1 MRLFPTF
8 LRIVQEKD
16 LVGANSLNVRPPIFF
31 YLFFLLLAC
40 TPEPLQR
47 AQQSA
52 PAGQKDDEKNKEMV
66 APQLAVPQSLENAIK
81 IEWTDNSDVDSY
93 AIYFSNYSGVNEA
106 SEMIENVTSPY
117 VHSGLD
123 SAKTYYYRV
132 GGVKSGKYGP
142 LSNEVSTTPFAA
154 GQAVGETA
162 RPTLVTASR
171 FSDSALT
178 ISWLN
183 VEGAQSY
190 NIYYSTT
197 PGVSRSSSF
206 FNTLTNPVVHNN
218 LVPNVIYY
226 YRIAGVKDGI
236 PGELSFE
243 IGGVPSSGGSTSG
256 GGSGGTPT
264 QPDAPTNLQVS
275 NGYDKSLQLDWSPIA
290 GATGYNIYYDT
301 LNAVSSSSNK
311 IMGVNPPYLHTG
323 LFAGVTYFYRV
334 AAIKN
339 GVLGKL
345 STVQSAVADNAP
357 PAPSEPLAAPVFS
370 GASPT
375 SGVNSLALSW
385 SAITGSNRYYLYF
398 STQNPVTKGAT
409 FVTVTNTNYTFPS
422 LTGGTTYYFAVAAV
436 KKVGS
441 NYEVGNLSSQISGI
455 PMMPKA
461 EAPALSLLPG
471 VYAQN
476 STVSIGL
483 SSATSLSTIYYRTDG
498 VSPSCTQPNQ
508 ATAYSIPIVLSATSK
523 LAAITC
529 RSNYESSDISE
540 GLYIVN
546 LPTCGSIGDGC
557 YDDAQAL
564 QGKFARLSGTSTV
577 LEYVPA
583 NPSCSGAS
591 CFHIWKEYGGTRF
604 LNATGLWI
612 PASSEWQRKL
622 YRSGSG
628 FDQVASYPAATTD
641 LAGRVCPKSS
651 FVMPTVQA
659 ATHQCLYYDAGKSAQ
674 ALSKE
679 ASLVEGQDYLADWT
693 SAGSGSAMSAAWY
706 EGNLKVCADL
716 GMRLPTI
723 FEAAT
728 SSPASDIPSDAS
740 VVFDS
745 AKGIPAHPSGLTW
758 SATANTSGGSLFWA
772 WSASG
777 TQAQNHGNLNFVRC
791 VLPSESILFCGQANN
806 SCYKNNWLMAQ
817 QKAYLGGG
825 EEIEYAPVGAY
836 GFNLWREKGGNAIL
850 KATGIW
856 NGDNDWQKE
865 LSPSGLGFSPVNFV
879 DFGTIGGRACPPN
892 VFLNHQNA
900 TISSSCLYFDG
911 GSQQQ
916 WLTAGKTDGAVA
928 GVDYLEF
935 WNNAVTGSGIAAS
948 WYEGNIKTCGDKGMR
963 LPTLYETKAS
973 APSTGWPADFTPI
986 FAGSLGVPSAYTGPT
1001 WTASARASDSKI
1013 FFNFNSTTTES
1024 TTSMPMFEG
1033 ALPTVGV
1040 RCVLPASEP
1049 IFNIVTNPISVLY
1062 SAATASFSVEVEASV
1077 GTSITYKWQ
1086 RSSDGGLNYQDI
1098 PGRTSQT
1105 LNLTD
1110 LVQANHRDKVR
1121 VVVTGSDG
1129 VMAPG
1134 IKISQPATLFALQEL
1149 ETCGIDRD
1157 TGCYQM
1163 TAALNEGVA
1172 MLQDG
1177 TLIELV
1183 EANGDF
1189 KVWKELNGDRILSAG
1204 GLWATD
1210 ADWQRKL
1217 TRNGEAFSANY
1228 FTDYKAI
1235 AGRACPGNVFVNRAK
1250 PAEVDRCLY
1259 YDSGSAVTQSLK
1271 QSQIGLER
1279 EDWLNSWRSPYSG
1292 QSTTASWYEGNVK
1305 VCADKGMRLPT
1316 LFETTVTGAPNFVPI
1331 GSSVIFNGNGIPNL
1345 NGLTWT
1351 ASAQLENEFYF
1362 IVWST
1367 SSAQIKFSNTTGINV
1382 RCALP

>member
-1 MRLFPTF
+1 M
-8 LRIVQEKD
+8 IVQEKS
-16 LVGANSLNVRPPIFF
+16 LVGAHSLSLRTLLFF
-31 YLFFLLLAC
+31 YLFYLLLAC

-47 AQQSA
+47 AQQST
-52 PAGQKDDEKNKEMV
+52 PAGQKEEEQNNEMAV
-66 APQLAVPQSLENAIK
+66 PQLAEPQRLENAIK
-81 IEWTDNSDVDSY
+81 IEWTDGSDVDSHV
-93 AIYFSNYSGVNEA
+93 IYFSNYSGVNEA

-123 SAKTYYYRV
+123 PAKTYYYRV
-132 GGVKSGKYGP
+132 GGVKNGKYGP
-142 LSNEVSTTPFAA
+142 LSNEVSTTPFAV

-171 FSDSALT
+171 FSDTALT
-178 ISWLN
+178 ISWLD

-190 NIYYSTT
+190 NVYYSTT

-226 YRIAGVKDGI
+226 YRIAGLKDGI

-243 IGGVPSSGGSTSG
+243 IGGVPSSGGTTSG

-275 NGYDKSLQLDWSPIA
+275 VGYDKSLQLEWSA
-290 GATGYNIYYDT
+290 VEGASGYNIYFDT
-301 LNAVSSSSNK
+301 VNAVSLSSNK
-311 IMGVNPPYLHTG
+311 ILGITPPYLHTG
-323 LFAGVTYFYRV
+323 LFAGVTYYYRV

-345 STVQSAVADNAP
+345 STVQSAVAENATS
-357 PAPSEPLAAPVFS
+357 APSEPLAAPAFS

-375 SGVNSLALSW
+375 AGVNSLALSW
-385 SAITGSNRYYLYF
+385 STVTGSNRYYLYF

-441 NYEVGNLSSQISGI
+441 NYEVGNLSSEVSGVPI
-455 PMMPKA
+455 MPKA

-483 SSATSLSTIYYRTDG
+483 SSATSSSTIYYRTDG
-498 VSPSCTQPNQ
+498 VSPSCSQPNQ

-529 RSNYESSDISE
+529 RSNYEPSDITE

-546 LPTCGSIGDGC
+546 LPTCGPIGDGC

-564 QGKFARLSGTSTV
+564 QVKFARISETSTV

-583 NPSCSGAS
+583 NPSCSGAN
-591 CFHIWKEYGGTRF
+591 CFKIWKEYNGTRF

-612 PASSEWQRKL
+612 PASSEWQKKL
-622 YRSGSG
+622 NRGGTG
-628 FDQVASYPAATTD
+628 FDGLLSYPSGTAGIE
-641 LAGRVCPKSS
+641 GRVCPQSS
-651 FVMPTVQA
+651 FVIPTVQA
-659 ATHQCLYYDAGKSAQ
+659 ATHQCLYYDAMKPAQ
-674 ALSKE
+674 ALSRD
-679 ASLVEGQDYLADWT
+679 AALVEGQDHLADWT
-693 SAGSGSAMSAAWY
+693 SAGSGSAASAAWY

-723 FEAAT
+723 FEAAIDA
-728 SSPASDIPSDAS
+728 PAGNLPAIAAPDFNA
-740 VVFDS
+740 
-745 AKGIPAHPSGLTW
+745 AKGIPSHSSGLTW

-772 WSASG
+772 WNQSG
-777 TQAQNHGNLNFVRC
+777 AQAQDHGNLNFVRC

-806 SCYKNNWLMAQ
+806 SCYKNNWLISQ
-817 QKAYLGGG
+817 KKAYLSGG
-825 EEIEYAPVGAY
+825 EEVEYVPAGFS

-850 KATGIW
+850 KATGLW

-865 LSPSGLGFSPVNFV
+865 LSPSGLGFSAINFV
-879 DFGTIGGRACPPN
+879 DFGTIGGRTCPPN

-935 WNNAVTGSGIAAS
+935 WNNAVTGNGTAAS
-948 WYEGNIKTCGDKGMR
+948 WYEGNIKTCGEKGMR
-963 LPTLYETKAS
+963 LPALYETKAS
-973 APSTGWPADFTPI
+973 APSGGWPADFTPI
-986 FAGSLGVPSAYTGPT
+986 FAGSLGVPNAYTGPT
-1001 WTASARASDSKI
+1001 WTASARASDSKL
-1013 FFNFNSTTTES
+1013 FFNFNGTTTES
-1024 TTSMPMFEG
+1024 TTAMPTVVG

-1049 IFNIVTNPISVLY
+1049 VFKIITNPVSVTY

-1077 GTSITYKWQ
+1077 GITITYKWQ

-1098 PGRTSQT
+1098 PGQTSQT
-1105 LNLTD
+1105 LNLTG
-1110 LVQANHRDKVR
+1110 LIQANHKDKVR

-1129 VMAPG
+1129 VMAPS

-1149 ETCGIDRD
+1149 ETCGVDTS

-1163 TAALNEGVA
+1163 TAALNDGIA
-1172 MLQDG
+1172 LLQNG

-1183 EANGDF
+1183 TASGEF
-1189 KVWKELNGDRILSAG
+1189 KVWKELNGDRVLSATG
-1204 GLWATD
+1204 VWASE

-1217 TRNGEAFSANY
+1217 TRSGEAFSTNY
-1228 FTDYKAI
+1228 FTDYQTL
-1235 AGRACPGNVFVNRAK
+1235 AGRACPGNVFVDRAK
-1250 PAEVDRCLY
+1250 PAEIDRCLY
-1259 YDSGSAVTQSLK
+1259 YDSGSASTQSLK
-1271 QSQIGLER
+1271 QSQIGIER
-1279 EDWLNSWRSPYSG
+1279 EDWLNSWRSPFSG

-1316 LFETTVTGAPNFVPI
+1316 LFETTVSNPPNFMPI
-1331 GSSVIFNGNGIPNL
+1331 GSSVTFTGGGIPNL

-1351 ASAQLENEFYF
+1351 ASAQLENELYF
-1362 IVWST
+1362 IVWSI